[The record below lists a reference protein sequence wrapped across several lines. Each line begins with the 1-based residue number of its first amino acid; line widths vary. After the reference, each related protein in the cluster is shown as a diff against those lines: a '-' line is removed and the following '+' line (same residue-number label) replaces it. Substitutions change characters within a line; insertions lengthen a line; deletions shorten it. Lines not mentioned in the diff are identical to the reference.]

1 MFPLLRPVY
10 IRRTIMPLYSMS
22 TIVNQSISN
31 LLSLQYSIGSLHRQ
45 EFYNRLF
52 WTTAFN
58 PRKEL
63 GQENHHERCYQP
75 IVNKPPPLR
84 KIANRGF
91 IVFKSWESKSEN
103 GVLLF
108 SKFSPRFARG
118 FILFRK
124 CVAGFYFC
132 EICALFLL
140 RFCPVKSKKCP
151 KYLKNFRRASR
162 GVLLFSK
169 FSRAS
174 RGVLFFS
181 KFDFRKLDPGFYCFQ
196 NSSQKSPAGF
206 WRRGGVLFTIG
217 W

>member
-1 MFPLLRPVY
+1 MNYNTSLLW
-10 IRRTIMPLYSMS
+10 I
-22 TIVNQSISN
+22 N
-31 LLSLQYSIGSLHRQ
+31 
-45 EFYNRLF
+45 
-52 WTTAFN
+52 
-58 PRKEL
+58 
-63 GQENHHERCYQP
+63 
-75 IVNKPPPLR
+75 PPPLR

-118 FILFRK
+118 FIVFRK
-124 CVAGFYFC
+124 CKVGFYFAKFVLCFCPVKSKSVQNTPKIFAALRAGFYCFQKICGGVLFC
-132 EICALFLL
+132 EICALYLL

-151 KYLKNFRRASR
+151 RYLKIFRRASR
-162 GVLLFSK
+162 GVLLFTK
-169 FSRAS
+169 IFRAS

-206 WRRGGVLFTIG
+206 WRRGGFYSQ
-217 W
+217 

>member
-1 MFPLLRPVY
+1 MC
-10 IRRTIMPLYSMS
+10 
-22 TIVNQSISN
+22 
-31 LLSLQYSIGSLHRQ
+31 
-45 EFYNRLF
+45 
-52 WTTAFN
+52 
-58 PRKEL
+58 
-63 GQENHHERCYQP
+63 ERNDEAWPGYYQP
-75 IVNKPPPLR
+75 IVNKPPPLKENSKSGFYCFQILR
-84 KIANRGF
+84 IKKWKRGF
-91 IVFKSWESKSEN
+91 IVFKI
-103 GVLLF
+103 
-108 SKFSPRFARG
+108 FAALR
-118 FILFRK
+118 
-124 CVAGFYFC
+124 AGFYCFQKICGGVLFC

-206 WRRGGVLFTIG
+206 WRRGGLFTIG